1 MSVPPE
7 LTTFGAV
14 IRFAAALERQA
25 ADHYEAWLAQDPGEA
40 RELAVSLASGH
51 GRRAARL
58 ERLVREQLNEIILE
72 PITGLRAERYL
83 REGKSADMPAAGT
96 SAALEERLAR
106 FYCDLVEHAGRAL
119 GGAARSLERFAR
131 ESQGQAKEL
140 REAE

>member
-1 MSVPPE
+1 MSASPE

-25 ADHYEAWLAQDPGEA
+25 VDHYQAWLAQDPGEW
-40 RELAVSLASGH
+40 RELALSLASSH
-51 GRRAARL
+51 DRRAARL
-58 ERLVREQLNEIILE
+58 ERLVREQLNEMILE

-83 REGKSADMPAAGT
+83 AEGESGDTRSVGA

-106 FYCDLVEHAGRAL
+106 LYSDLVEHAGRAL
-119 GGAARSLERFAR
+119 GGAARSLQRFAG
-131 ESQGQAKEL
+131 ESQRHAEEL